1 LLDPLE
7 PLTIARTLIEYTILD
22 TYKVVASTL
31 LASAIV
37 SSLTTEPKKEKKE
50 IEEMVAKALML
61 PYPVK
66 SMKVEG
72 NKIIIEIGEEK

>member
-1 LLDPLE
+1 MLDPLE

-50 IEEMVAKALML
+50 IEEIVAKALML

>member
-1 LLDPLE
+1 MLDPLE